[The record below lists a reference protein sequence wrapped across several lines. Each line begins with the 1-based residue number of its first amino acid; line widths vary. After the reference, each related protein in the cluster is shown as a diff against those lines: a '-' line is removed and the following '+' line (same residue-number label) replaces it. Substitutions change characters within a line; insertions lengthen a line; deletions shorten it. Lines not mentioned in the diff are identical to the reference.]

1 MIPHD
6 YPILP
11 DDESD
16 RRTPTGF
23 MPPRDDSELVR
34 ELADGTF
41 EVNF

>member
-1 MIPHD
+1 MIPNN

-23 MPPRDDSELVR
+23 MPPRDQSDLVR
-34 ELADGTF
+34 ELPNGDY
-41 EVNF
+41 EVMF